1 MRMLYGVETNISL
14 FGSSTVWRKYVQL
27 DGILTAIR
35 HETLLLIW
43 GPVHHR
49 PCCTYISKYCSTYI
63 LHLKA
68 GRPCLMA

>member
-1 MRMLYGVETNISL
+1 MRMLYGVEANISL
-14 FGSSTVWRKYVQL
+14 FGSRYRAVWRKYVQL

-49 PCCTYISKYCSTYI
+49 PCCTYISTAVVHTYCT
-63 LHLKA
+63 
-68 GRPCLMA
+68 